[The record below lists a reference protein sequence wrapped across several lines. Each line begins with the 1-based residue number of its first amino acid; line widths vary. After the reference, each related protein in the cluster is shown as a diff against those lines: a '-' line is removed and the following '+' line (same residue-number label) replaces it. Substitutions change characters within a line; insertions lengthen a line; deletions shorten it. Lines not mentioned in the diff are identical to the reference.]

1 MVYSNATAPQNLPG
15 ALGAAM
21 MSGNAPMN
29 PSPAGLLGLPG
40 YEAIVA
46 ASEAA
51 VRASMAASAGL
62 GTGGS
67 SMAPPSFSTSNIAS
81 AAAAAAQGGSL
92 QSAAGDGGGLVD
104 INAAALLQGAQPPP
118 GKWKLM
124 MVPCDEEAAASGATP
139 PDTGAAQAAVSA
151 GAGVN
156 GLGQDSAAASVGL
169 QLGLVNPAYNHIL
182 PGQGIDVGSLLSQ
195 PGAVNSLPQWL
206 QAQLSN
212 PHQGIGAPSGPSELN
227 GLTRAAGADQGANA
241 AQ

>member
-1 MVYSNATAPQNLPG
+1 MQP
-15 ALGAAM
+15 
-21 MSGNAPMN
+21 
-29 PSPAGLLGLPG
+29 
-40 YEAIVA
+40 
-46 ASEAA
+46 
-51 VRASMAASAGL
+51 
-62 GTGGS
+62 
-67 SMAPPSFSTSNIAS
+67 PPS
-81 AAAAAAQGGSL
+81 
-92 QSAAGDGGGLVD
+92 
-104 INAAALLQGAQPPP
+104 PPP

-124 MVPCDEEAAASGATP
+124 MVPCDEEAASSGATP
-139 PDTGAAQAAVSA
+139 PDTGAAQAAVPA

-156 GLGQDSAAASVGL
+156 GLGQDGAAASVGL

-212 PHQGIGAPSGPSELN
+212 PHQGIGAPPGPSELN